1 MVKIM
6 STSKK
11 LPVIYDLNSI
21 PILEENAS
29 LKKCLDLMS
38 KLGKGISV
46 FVDKDNK
53 IKGVLTDG
61 DLRRLLLTHQNPL
74 PSLLITDGLNFGT
87 KHPVV
92 CLEGADVDEVIKSF
106 KTKHIS
112 QILVS
117 DRNGKITGYINGYDL
132 IKSE

>member
-6 STSKK
+6 SISRK
-11 LPVIYDLNSI
+11 LPIIYDLTSI
-21 PILEENAS
+21 PVLEENAS

-46 FVDKDNK
+46 LVDKENK

-61 DLRRLLLTHQNPL
+61 DLRRLLLTHQSPL

-87 KHPVV
+87 KDPVV
-92 CLEGADVDEVIKSF
+92 CMEDADWEEVM
-106 KTKHIS
+106 KTFRIKHIS
-112 QILVS
+112 QILVV
-117 DRNGKITGYINGYDL
+117 DQNRKILGYINGYDL
-132 IKSE
+132 I

>member
-1 MVKIM
+1 M

-46 FVDKDNK
+46 LVDKDNK

-92 CLEGADVDEVIKSF
+92 CLEDADLDDVIKTF
-106 KTKHIS
+106 KSKHIS

-117 DRNGKITGYINGYDL
+117 DQNGKIVGYINGYDL
-132 IKSE
+132 IESE

>member
-1 MVKIM
+1 M
-6 STSKK
+6 SISNK
-11 LPVIYDLNSI
+11 LPIIYDLNSI
-21 PILEENAS
+21 PVLEESAS

-46 FVDKDNK
+46 LVDKEKK

-61 DLRRLLLTHQNPL
+61 DLRRLLLTHQSPL

-87 KHPVV
+87 KNPIV
-92 CLEGADVDEVIKSF
+92 CAENASVDEIIEIF

-112 QILVS
+112 QILVI
-117 DRNGKITGYINGYDL
+117 DQNARIVGYINGFDL
-132 IKSE
+132 I